1 MFTMATFTDTA
12 IPRKRMTTYG
22 KAARKRTSDYG
33 FSSPAPDSEAPEP
46 RESQH
51 SESRSPSN
59 TPPESE
65 KSENSRRGDG
75 TNIPSS
81 APPLGANVFDVP
93 SSDDELA
100 ALMPKPIFKR
110 TPVTKTIV
118 TGTRR
123 VLPVSAGDS
132 ERRKKIK
139 LSPAR
144 QLSQES
150 TLAKPVTRP
159 VLNAPNQASK
169 QPHKSLGGQSSTMAA
184 RPKLS
189 THHRK
194 PERPRTPPK
203 QSLTLRP
210 ITPTTPSGARSDVD
224 EMDVDAPTAYISPK
238 GLQLRKG
245 MSEPLGNTDV
255 GSPVLKFDIG
265 INGVETSPPGEAL
278 QSNMLPTLAGISKNA
293 RNGPEKLP
301 RQRLIDSLVEQ
312 GIRDDESSDD
322 IASSDESDSSLSLP
336 FSSVPKDPM
345 TPARNQNLLSEASA
359 PAAPS
364 ASQGSQ
370 SVGPKFT
377 YSRQRSMLSEKD
389 ILQELAFDVPPN
401 PVQTPITGKSR
412 RGAAL
417 SAITPLRA
425 FPEDEDDIEGTP
437 GIRSVHELR
446 QAGANNRFLD
456 EIEDLLDRI
465 GIPATTLP
473 SSMRRSGLLDLAS
486 KLKDK
491 DFERKFRANGVE
503 QRLFVH
509 LNQEMD
515 VIAGFV
521 MISIL
526 INLLADTSMPHV
538 AAQLH
543 RQGIA
548 GLLIRLIENQT
559 DIISLSKERETNMSK
574 ISRASITELQDLV
587 LKLTVWEDLQ
597 PLSITPRTAALKC
610 LELMIRQT
618 REAGDAGNIISKE
631 LTASL
636 FSVLRSA
643 NNDSSWKLPSS
654 QQAID
659 FSLALSA
666 LESHSITAMSAND
679 ESVWISEYLAVIADT
694 LEIALS
700 RPVEGFG
707 LLQVLILRLTLNVT
721 NNNPQASDVFARE
734 SLMAAMGQAI
744 VTKFKMISR
753 FLTEEEFSITMD
765 HLILVLGV
773 MINFAEWS
781 SLSRSCL
788 HGLAGKSNDPL
799 AGMIQLFLDNRA
811 RTSEA
816 ESVEESQK
824 NVAFGYLS
832 VLLGYLSL
840 LPGVAERIRARQ
852 PRGNIRPL
860 LASIEEFIG
869 HHKTVDDLIETDEDG
884 HNAHTSL
891 TERLENLV
899 TKLSEVKL
907 AGT

>member
-1 MFTMATFTDTA
+1 M
-12 IPRKRMTTYG
+12 
-22 KAARKRTSDYG
+22 
-33 FSSPAPDSEAPEP
+33 
-46 RESQH
+46 
-51 SESRSPSN
+51 
-59 TPPESE
+59 
-65 KSENSRRGDG
+65 
-75 TNIPSS
+75 
-81 APPLGANVFDVP
+81 
-93 SSDDELA
+93 
-100 ALMPKPIFKR
+100 
-110 TPVTKTIV
+110 
-118 TGTRR
+118 
-123 VLPVSAGDS
+123 
-132 ERRKKIK
+132 
-139 LSPAR
+139 
-144 QLSQES
+144 
-150 TLAKPVTRP
+150 
-159 VLNAPNQASK
+159 
-169 QPHKSLGGQSSTMAA
+169 
-184 RPKLS
+184 
-189 THHRK
+189 
-194 PERPRTPPK
+194 
-203 QSLTLRP
+203 
-210 ITPTTPSGARSDVD
+210 D

-245 MSEPLGNTDV
+245 MSEPPGNTDV
-255 GSPVLKFDIG
+255 GSPL
-265 INGVETSPPGEAL
+265 GEVL
-278 QSNMLPTLAGISKNA
+278 QSNMLPELAGISKNA
-293 RNGPEKLP
+293 RNSPEKLP

-417 SAITPLRA
+417 SAIAPLKA

-486 KLKDK
+486 KMKDK

-515 VIAGFV
+515 VISGFV

-574 ISRASITELQDLV
+574 ISRSSITELQDLV
-587 LKLTVWEDLQ
+587 LKLTVWEDLH

-643 NNDSSWKLPSS
+643 KDDNSWKLPSG

-679 ESVWISEYLAVIADT
+679 ESVWVSEYLPIIADT

-811 RTSEA
+811 RTSE
-816 ESVEESQK
+816 V
-824 NVAFGYLS
+824 
-832 VLLGYLSL
+832 
-840 LPGVAERIRARQ
+840 
-852 PRGNIRPL
+852 
-860 LASIEEFIG
+860 
-869 HHKTVDDLIETDEDG
+869 
-884 HNAHTSL
+884 
-891 TERLENLV
+891 
-899 TKLSEVKL
+899 
-907 AGT
+907 

>member
-1 MFTMATFTDTA
+1 MFTMVTFTDTA

-65 KSENSRRGDG
+65 KSENSTRGDG

-139 LSPAR
+139 LSPTR
-144 QLSQES
+144 QLSQGS
-150 TLAKPVTRP
+150 TPAKPVTRP
-159 VLNAPNQASK
+159 VFNAPNQASK

-189 THHRK
+189 THNRK

-203 QSLTLRP
+203 QPLTLRP

-245 MSEPLGNTDV
+245 MSEPPGNTDV
-255 GSPVLKFDIG
+255 GSPL
-265 INGVETSPPGEAL
+265 GEVL
-278 QSNMLPTLAGISKNA
+278 QSNMLPELAGISKNA
-293 RNGPEKLP
+293 RNSPEKLP

-345 TPARNQNLLSEASA
+345 TLAMNQNLLSEASA

-417 SAITPLRA
+417 SAIAPLKA

-486 KLKDK
+486 KMKDK

-515 VIAGFV
+515 VISGFV

-574 ISRASITELQDLV
+574 ISRSSITELQDLV

-643 NNDSSWKLPSS
+643 KDDNSWKLPSG

-679 ESVWISEYLAVIADT
+679 ESVWVSEYLLIIADT

-811 RTSEA
+811 RTSE
-816 ESVEESQK
+816 V
-824 NVAFGYLS
+824 
-832 VLLGYLSL
+832 
-840 LPGVAERIRARQ
+840 
-852 PRGNIRPL
+852 
-860 LASIEEFIG
+860 
-869 HHKTVDDLIETDEDG
+869 
-884 HNAHTSL
+884 
-891 TERLENLV
+891 
-899 TKLSEVKL
+899 
-907 AGT
+907 

>member
-1 MFTMATFTDTA
+1 MFTMVTFTDTA

-65 KSENSRRGDG
+65 KSENSTRGDG

-139 LSPAR
+139 LSPTR
-144 QLSQES
+144 QLSQGS
-150 TLAKPVTRP
+150 TPAKPVTRP
-159 VLNAPNQASK
+159 VFNAPNQASK

-189 THHRK
+189 THNRK

-203 QSLTLRP
+203 QPLTLRP

-245 MSEPLGNTDV
+245 MSEPPGNTDV
-255 GSPVLKFDIG
+255 GSPL
-265 INGVETSPPGEAL
+265 GEVL
-278 QSNMLPTLAGISKNA
+278 QSNMLPELAGISKNA
-293 RNGPEKLP
+293 RNSPEKLP

-417 SAITPLRA
+417 SAIAPLKA

-486 KLKDK
+486 KMKDK

-515 VIAGFV
+515 VISGFV

-574 ISRASITELQDLV
+574 ISRSSITELQDLV

-643 NNDSSWKLPSS
+643 KDDNSWKLPSG

-679 ESVWISEYLAVIADT
+679 ESVWVSEYLPIIADT

-811 RTSEA
+811 RTSE
-816 ESVEESQK
+816 V
-824 NVAFGYLS
+824 
-832 VLLGYLSL
+832 
-840 LPGVAERIRARQ
+840 
-852 PRGNIRPL
+852 
-860 LASIEEFIG
+860 
-869 HHKTVDDLIETDEDG
+869 
-884 HNAHTSL
+884 
-891 TERLENLV
+891 
-899 TKLSEVKL
+899 
-907 AGT
+907 

>member
-1 MFTMATFTDTA
+1 MFTMVTFTDTA

-65 KSENSRRGDG
+65 KSENSTRGDG

-139 LSPAR
+139 LSPTR
-144 QLSQES
+144 QLSQGS
-150 TLAKPVTRP
+150 TPAKPVTRP
-159 VLNAPNQASK
+159 VFNAPNQASK

-189 THHRK
+189 THNRK

-203 QSLTLRP
+203 QPLTLRP

-245 MSEPLGNTDV
+245 MSEPPGNTDV
-255 GSPVLKFDIG
+255 GSPL
-265 INGVETSPPGEAL
+265 GEVL

-293 RNGPEKLP
+293 RNSPEKLP

-417 SAITPLRA
+417 SAIAPLKA

-486 KLKDK
+486 KMKDK

-515 VIAGFV
+515 VISGFV

-574 ISRASITELQDLV
+574 ISRSSITELQDLV

-643 NNDSSWKLPSS
+643 KDDSSWKLPSGH
-654 QQAID
+654 QAID

-679 ESVWISEYLAVIADT
+679 ESVWVSEYLPIIADT

-753 FLTEEEFSITMD
+753 FLTEEEFSITKD

-811 RTSEA
+811 RTSE
-816 ESVEESQK
+816 V
-824 NVAFGYLS
+824 
-832 VLLGYLSL
+832 
-840 LPGVAERIRARQ
+840 
-852 PRGNIRPL
+852 
-860 LASIEEFIG
+860 
-869 HHKTVDDLIETDEDG
+869 
-884 HNAHTSL
+884 
-891 TERLENLV
+891 
-899 TKLSEVKL
+899 
-907 AGT
+907 